1 MSISSRQFS
10 AAIAVLLLALPA
22 DAEDV
27 PAAGVSPLVITV
39 APTRRAMP
47 IDQVGSSVTVITAQ
61 DIARAQR
68 RTVTEILRS
77 VPGLVLTQTGGPGG
91 SATLSLRGTNSNHTK
106 VLIDGIDA
114 GDPSTANGAV
124 DFGKLTAA
132 DIERIE
138 VLRGPQS
145 GLYGSDA
152 IGGVVSITTRRGT
165 GTARLTGSLEGGS
178 FGTFNQSAGF
188 DGAAGK
194 VDFAVNLNHL
204 RSNDTPV
211 TPHNLLPPGRA
222 AIGDASEIT
231 TASARLGLAVSDT
244 FSLGLVARYTDA
256 DLTFTGDDYSTF
268 PASPAPAQSRST
280 DTQFLTRGE
289 GRLVSFDGALEQKF
303 GIALTEHD
311 RAIIGYD
318 PLVSPPT
325 AYRGERVKADWQAIL
340 AVGSGQTLTAGLE
353 HQTDALRDNGTDAE
367 NANRAGYAQIDS
379 AFGGRLFNAISL
391 RLDDNDRFGQVTTW
405 RIAPS
410 FLVTETGTRLKAS
423 YGTGFKAPSLSQLFV
438 SYPAFN
444 FFANPDLKPE
454 RSTGYDAGFEQSL
467 VDGRLRFGAT
477 WFDND
482 ITDLITTNAGFT
494 SLENRPSATTRG
506 VESFATL
513 AVTPDL
519 RLRADHTYTLAR
531 DVETG
536 SELLRRP
543 KHKAS
548 LGLAWDANERVS
560 LAASLLYVGAR
571 VDGNRDFSIQ
581 RLRAPAYTTI
591 NLAGSYEIDER
602 LTAFARVDNLL
613 DRRAEDPT
621 GFERPPLGV
630 FVGLRMAIGIEGTGR

>member
-1 MSISSRQFS
+1 VSPLSRQVS
-10 AAIAVLLLALPA
+10 AAAALLLLAHPVS
-22 DAEDV
+22 AEEIS
-27 PAAGVSPLVITV
+27 AAEANPLVITV
-39 APTRRAMP
+39 TPTRRAMP
-47 IDQVGSSVTVITAQ
+47 IDQVGSTVTVVTAQ
-61 DIARAQR
+61 DIARAQQ
-68 RTVTEILRS
+68 RTVTDVLRAI
-77 VPGLVLTQTGGPGG
+77 PGLVLTQTGGPGG

-106 VLIDGIDA
+106 VLVDGIDI

-124 DFGKLTAA
+124 DFGKLTTA

-145 GLYGSDA
+145 SLYGSDA

-165 GTARLTGSLEGGS
+165 GPARLTGSLEGGS
-178 FGTFNQSAGF
+178 FGTFNQSAGL

-194 VDFAVNLNHL
+194 IDYAFTLNHL

-211 TPHNLLPPGRA
+211 TPHHLLPPGRS

-231 TASARLGLAVSDT
+231 TASARLGLAVSET

-256 DLTFTGDDYSTF
+256 DLAFTGDDYSTF
-268 PASPAPAQSRST
+268 PATPAPAQSRST

-289 GRLVSFDGALEQKF
+289 GRLLSFDGALEQKF
-303 GIALTEHD
+303 GIALTEQN

-318 PLVSPPT
+318 PILSPPT
-325 AYRGERVKADWQAIL
+325 AYRGERVKADWQGTL
-340 AVGSGQTLTAGLE
+340 ALGFGQTLTAGLE
-353 HQTDALRDNGTDAE
+353 HQTDTLRDNGTDAE

-405 RIAPS
+405 RVAPS
-410 FLVTETGTRLKAS
+410 VLVTETDTRLKAS

-444 FFANPDLKPE
+444 FFANPNLKPE
-454 RSTGYDAGFEQSL
+454 RSTGYDAGFEQDL
-467 VDGRLRFGAT
+467 VGGRLRFGAT

-482 ITDLITTNAGFT
+482 ITDLITTNAAFT

-519 RLRADHTYTLAR
+519 RLRADHTYTLTR
-531 DVETG
+531 DTQTG
-536 SELLRRP
+536 SDLLRRP

-548 LGLAWDANERVS
+548 LGLAWDTNDRVS
-560 LAASLLYVGAR
+560 LAANLLYVGAR

-581 RLRAPAYTTI
+581 RLRAPAYTVV

-602 LTAFARVDNLL
+602 VTAFARIDNLL

-621 GFERPPLGV
+621 GFERPPLGL
-630 FVGLRMAIGIEGTGR
+630 FLGLRMAIGIETAGR